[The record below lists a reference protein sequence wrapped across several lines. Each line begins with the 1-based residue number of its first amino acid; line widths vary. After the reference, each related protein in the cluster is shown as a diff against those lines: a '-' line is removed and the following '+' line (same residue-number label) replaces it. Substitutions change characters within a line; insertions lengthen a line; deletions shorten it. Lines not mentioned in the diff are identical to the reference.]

1 MFDYSKV
8 DEAIRRIVDA
18 VDPRT
23 IIMFGSVARHE
34 AKDHSD
40 LDFLVIFDEVEDW
53 KRTYASIARQFIGCK
68 LPFDLF
74 VLSRDEYNGQRTGGI
89 HSCMRWRPQV
99 WWSTR
104 WDASLIVNSIGF
116 WPIEFTRNHRPGA
129 DSAPFHRDGVRSQ
142 LGLQVVSSHS
152 VRQFLLG
159 PC

>member
-40 LDFLVIFDEVEDW
+40 LDLLVIFDEVEDR
-53 KRTYASIARQFIGCK
+53 KRTYASIARQFLGCK

-74 VLSRDEYNGQRTGGI
+74 VLSRDEYIGQRTGGI

-104 WDASLIVNSIGF
+104 WDASLRCASCRIFLIKVEVIYRPCPATWAGSI
-116 WPIEFTRNHRPGA
+116 PSRSCPGSS
-129 DSAPFHRDGVRSQ
+129 DPW
-142 LGLQVVSSHS
+142 LGNIT
-152 VRQFLLG
+152 
-159 PC
+159 

>member
-40 LDFLVIFDEVEDW
+40 LDLLVIFDEVEDR
-53 KRTYASIARQFIGCK
+53 KRTYASIARQFIGYK

-74 VLSRDEYNGQRTGGI
+74 VLSRDEYIGQRTGGI
-89 HSCMRWRPQV
+89 HSCMRWRPRV

-104 WDASLIVNSIGF
+104 KRHN
-116 WPIEFTRNHRPGA
+116 R
-129 DSAPFHRDGVRSQ
+129 
-142 LGLQVVSSHS
+142 
-152 VRQFLLG
+152 
-159 PC
+159 